1 MGIFRFYLASIVA
14 LTHLA
19 IEIGVYKNQF
29 IGLNLDAEDAV
40 NIFFFISGFII
51 PLSYSKKYNQNNFL
65 VSYNYFFLAR
75 IIRIFPIYFLS
86 ILLIYFDYKFLNII
100 KLSQHSPFG
109 YDNINNIIQ
118 ELFLFKE
125 YYSLNAPAWSLNVEF
140 RWYLIIPIYIFLSNF
155 FKEKNNKKI
164 IFYLNTIIIFS
175 LLFYFFKNLFLLK
188 SLWYFFGGLI
198 TFKIFSIIKIN
209 KFNLRTN
216 ILILLPLILISF
228 FLSKQFSL
236 FIHLIVT
243 FVLCLSINYKNKF
256 DSILGDLSYPIYI
269 LHMPIMIIIYL
280 QVNKYLQIFLSS
292 NNIFYNF
299 TSFFISYL
307 ILVLICLIVNLVYQN
322 PIDKLKKKYLN

>member
-29 IGLNLDAEDAV
+29 IGLNLDAGDAV

-51 PLSYSKKYNQNNFL
+51 PLAYVKKYNFNNFL

-100 KLSQHSPFG
+100 KLSQHSPFR
-109 YDNINNIIQ
+109 YDNINNIIL
-118 ELFLFKE
+118 ELFLLKE
-125 YYSLNAPAWSLNVEF
+125 YYSLNSPAWSLNVEF

-155 FKEKNNKKI
+155 LKKKTIKI

-280 QVNKYLQIFLSS
+280 QVNKYLQIFLLS